1 MGEHIYIFIST
12 ENFSIFKE
20 LNISQLTKKPE
31 TNDHHEK
38 LGTAPQE
45 KRNQTTK
52 QNIKQL
58 EQEHWSSTTSMA
70 STTYHNILTNYISSL
85 Q

>member
-1 MGEHIYIFIST
+1 
-12 ENFSIFKE
+12 

-31 TNDHHEK
+31 TNNHQEN

-52 QNIKQL
+52 QNIEQL
-58 EQEHWSSTTSMA
+58 EQKAWSPTTSMA
-70 STTYHNILTNYISSL
+70 STTYRNILTNFISSL